1 MHELG
6 QGLTVFLPVEML
18 NKIAIACATYIEVI
32 EKLS

>member
-1 MHELG
+1 
-6 QGLTVFLPVEML
+6 VFLPVEML